1 MDFSGFSA
9 DALLEIE
16 KIRHTEIIRK
26 KAEDDRRRLEQQQKE
41 KNIEKKSDRR
51 RQTPAWKTSKRFS
64 LGILSFMSNIEFS
77 QISINLT

>member
-41 KNIEKKSDRR
+41 KMLKRKATDEGKRLLEKRVSVLALEFCRSC
-51 RQTPAWKTSKRFS
+51 P
-64 LGILSFMSNIEFS
+64 ILSFLKFL
-77 QISINLT
+77 SI